1 MGTPRR
7 EPSSARGDSSRQATT
22 GAIGRP
28 PLALKTAHQLRPHGG
43 LAYPE
48 PDLQW
53 VSAKCEAHCAVAP
66 AVGSGKSV
74 GLPNLVL
81 RMWDSGTRC
90 PSRCFQIRAWTPGH
104 QHLDVDT
111 AVYSVH
117 SVPWT
122 GILLLGLRLDGDHAV
137 DLECDVISHRE
148 KRDTDET
155 DQARLAF
162 GLQLAETKRGIGDT
176 KVRVG
181 SDAKLK
187 LDASQRNHRI
197 AVKIPSRSARGLLPC
212 PSRRGVAVCAK

>member
-1 MGTPRR
+1 MGLC
-7 EPSSARGDSSRQATT
+7 EVRGPLCCGACSGLRQKRWVAEFSTT
-22 GAIGRP
+22 YVGFRNTLSVEMLP
-28 PLALKTAHQLRPHGG
+28 DPG
-43 LAYPE
+43 L
-48 PDLQW
+48 DT
-53 VSAKCEAHCAVAP
+53 C
-66 AVGSGKSV
+66 
-74 GLPNLVL
+74 
-81 RMWDSGTRC
+81 
-90 PSRCFQIRAWTPGH
+90 H

-122 GILLLGLRLDGDHAV
+122 GIVRLGLRLDGDHAV